1 MKKGGYKI
9 IDFKDINITTGTGV
23 TVIGVYEDIEKS
35 YRKAI
40 LLSGITLDG
49 VEKPDCFIDCE
60 VSDGNYTFTAY
71 GKTWTITKDDLVTAT
86 SAGA

>member
-23 TVIGVYEDIEKS
+23 TVVGVYEDIEKS

-40 LLSGITLDG
+40 LLSGITVDG
-49 VEKPDCFIDCE
+49 VEKPDCFVDCE
-60 VSDGNYTFTAY
+60 ISDGNYNFTAY
-71 GKTWTITKDDLVTAT
+71 GLTWVITKEDLVTAT
-86 SAGA
+86 KPAS